1 MASLP
6 DTVSM
11 REKQNASQQIVFQ
24 GFSRNSVLNV
34 FKWICMDITG

>member
-1 MASLP
+1 MALLP

-24 GFSRNSVLNV
+24 DFS
-34 FKWICMDITG
+34 

>member
-24 GFSRNSVLNV
+24 SFSRNSVLNV
-34 FKWICMDITG
+34 FKWICVDIAG

>member
-24 GFSRNSVLNV
+24 GFSRSSVLNV
-34 FKWICMDITG
+34 FKWICMDIAG